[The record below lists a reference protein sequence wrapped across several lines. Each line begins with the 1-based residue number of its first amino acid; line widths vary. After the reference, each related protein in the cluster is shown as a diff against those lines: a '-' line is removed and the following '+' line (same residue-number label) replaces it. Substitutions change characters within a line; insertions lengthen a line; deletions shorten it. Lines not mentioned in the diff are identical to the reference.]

1 MPSSSQTS
9 PATPTSESDKVAEHF
24 NFDASR
30 LGLLVQREDGPF
42 RYLLFASPKTSLN
55 RIELI
60 TWPHNLLVA
69 GSHGSFH
76 FNHFAEDARDMFEW
90 IRGRGEG
97 LVKPD
102 HWASKLV
109 NGRDSVAEYDRS
121 LLEKEINER
130 VAEAVSD
137 GWAPKGLEAAV
148 REEILDS
155 HWLDEEQN
163 ALRIVNEFQHGLKF
177 RAECSCSA
185 ASQDYDSYGLAL
197 LWEDRVHTVEGDDHK
212 IRVRQV
218 EGFDFDE
225 TYEWNIHGL
234 DYHYLW
240 QCHAIVWGIARY
252 DKVAS
257 YGLSALAA
265 PKAVAA

>member
-1 MPSSSQTS
+1 MPSSSQTT
-9 PATPTSESDKVAEHF
+9 PATPTSETDKVAKHF
-24 NFDASR
+24 NYDASR

-42 RYLLFASPKTSLN
+42 RYLLFAAPKTSMD

-60 TWPHNLLVA
+60 TWPNNLLVA

-76 FNHFAEDARDMFEW
+76 FQRYGKDTVDMFDW
-90 IRGRGEG
+90 LRGMTGRRFD
-97 LVKPD
+97 PNS
-102 HWASKLV
+102 WASKLV

-130 VAEAVSD
+130 VAEAVRD
-137 GWAPKGLEAAV
+137 DWAPEGLEAAV

-155 HWLDEEQN
+155 QWLDEEQN
-163 ALRIVNEFQHGLKF
+163 ALRIVNEFQHGLQF
-177 RAECSCSA
+177 RAECSCGD
-185 ASQDYDSYGLAL
+185 ASEDYDSYGLAL
-197 LWEDRVHTVEGDDHK
+197 LWEDRVHTAEGDDHK
-212 IRVRQV
+212 IRVSQV

-252 DKVAS
+252 DKLRS

-265 PKAVAA
+265 PKAVAS